1 MLAPALQFYR
11 LNIGSMTAEMINA
24 HSIPQKLAIVRLQK
38 RESFSKIKTHEP
50 DEKEKIS
57 TTF

>member
-1 MLAPALQFYR
+1 
-11 LNIGSMTAEMINA
+11 MTAEMINA

-38 RESFSKIKTHEP
+38 RDSFSKIKTHEP